1 MKKQLEKDVSVVQK
15 SNIQQLT
22 TNNLNPVE
30 NAIQSGKLES
40 KFTNLVEQAFLGV
53 YIINPT
59 GHIIYGN
66 KKFYEL
72 LGIEN
77 KENHDNLFDYIH
89 PEDLPIQKSFF
100 ASLNI
105 DEEGKEHHFHIK
117 KPCGDELYA
126 EAFSKL
132 DEFAEN
138 TSVITGVILDKTEQK
153 RIADLNKFLAYY
165 DQLTGLP
172 NRQSLDKKLDEELI
186 ISRTLQRKFALLVLD
201 LDRFKS
207 VNETLGV
214 SIGNKLLKEVSVRLQ
229 NCMTEKAF
237 LSALGCDQFCIVLE
251 NISNIEQVI
260 QFAKKTMKSLEE
272 PFNIE
277 QYELF
282 ITSSIGAS
290 IFPND
295 GEDRDSLIK
304 YAFSALMNAKANGKN
319 TYQIYTSSMNI
330 ESYRKFT
337 LERDLRKA
345 LQLNQLELFYQPKVN
360 VQNQQI
366 IGAEA
371 LLRWNHPD
379 WGLITPDEFM
389 PTAEEIGL
397 SNHITIWVKKTIASH
412 IRTWDNSGLPLIPIS
427 YNLSTARFF
436 DKDIVSNIVE
446 VLDKVHLSPEDIEIE
461 LTESLLLKNEKVVL
475 SVLDELKD
483 IGIRIA
489 LDDFG
494 TGYSSLSYLKKFK
507 GRINTLKINR
517 SFIEDIED
525 DHHDRFILKSIIG
538 IAHHLDMKV
547 IVEDV
552 ETTKQFDILKEYKC
566 EAIQGML
573 FSKPVSAVEFASLL
587 KKKRMELPEG
597 TSVGNGEHP
606 KNRRNYF
613 RIEFKFPLKGTVRLI
628 KMHGKNVESG
638 KTNILIENIGLGG
651 LRFLSNLK
659 FPLHRDLILE
669 FETKILDEH
678 VKLNGYVVWTR
689 EVKNGI
695 YQYGIEFIINE
706 NERPVKLLNKLALTL
721 RNNPLP
727 KGCNFLDSNKYL
739 YFDK

>member
-1 MKKQLEKDVSVVQK
+1 MKNQQEKYISVVPK
-15 SNIQQLT
+15 SDIQQLT
-22 TNNLNPVE
+22 TNNPDQ
-30 NAIQSGKLES
+30 NAYQSGKLES
-40 KFTNLVEQAFLGV
+40 KFTDLVEQAFLGV

-66 KKFYEL
+66 KKLYEF
-72 LGIEN
+72 LGIEKKN
-77 KENHDNLFDYIH
+77 NVNLFDYIH
-89 PEDLPIQKSFF
+89 PEDLPKQKSFF

-138 TSVITGVILDKTEQK
+138 TSVIIGVILDKTEQK

-186 ISRTLQRKFALLVLD
+186 ISKTLQRKFALLVLD
-201 LDRFKS
+201 LDRFKN
-207 VNETLGV
+207 VNETLGI
-214 SIGNKLLKEVSVRLQ
+214 SIGNKLLKEISVRLQ
-229 NCMTEKAF
+229 NCITDKAF
-237 LSALGCDQFCIVLE
+237 LSTLGSDQFCIVLE

-260 QFAKKTMKSLEE
+260 QFAKKIMKSLEE

-282 ITSSIGAS
+282 ITLSIGAS

-304 YAFSALMNAKANGKN
+304 YAFSALMYAKANGKN
-319 TYQIYTSSMNI
+319 TCHLYTSSMNI
-330 ESYRKFT
+330 ESYRKFA
-337 LERDLRKA
+337 LEGDLRKA
-345 LQLNQLELFYQPKVN
+345 LELNQLELFYQPKVN

-389 PTAEEIGL
+389 PIAEEIGL
-397 SNHITIWVKKTIASH
+397 SNRIVIWVKKTIASH
-412 IRTWDNSGLPLIPIS
+412 IRSWDNAGLMLIPIS
-427 YNLSTARFF
+427 YNLSAARFF

-446 VLDKVHLSPEDIEIE
+446 VLNKVHLSPEDIEIE
-461 LTESLLLKNEKVVL
+461 LTESSLFKNEKVVL

-494 TGYSSLSYLKKFK
+494 AGYSSLSYLKKFK
-507 GRINTLKINR
+507 GRINTLKIHR

-547 IVEDV
+547 VVEDV
-552 ETTKQFDILKEYKC
+552 ETTKQFEILKEYKC
-566 EAIQGML
+566 DAIQGML
-573 FSKPVSAVEFASLL
+573 FSKPVPPVEFASLL
-587 KKKRMELPEG
+587 EKKRIELPEDI
-597 TSVGNGEHP
+597 SVGKEVNQ

-613 RIEFKFPLKGTVRLI
+613 RIDFKFPLKGTVRLI
-628 KMHGKNVESG
+628 EMHGKNVESG

-659 FPLHRDLILE
+659 FPMHREIVLE
-669 FETKILDEH
+669 FETRILDEH
-678 VKLNGYVVWTR
+678 VKLNGYVVWNR
-689 EVKNGI
+689 EVKTGI

-721 RNNPLP
+721 RNTPLP
-727 KGCNFLDSNKYL
+727 KGCSFLEGNKHS
-739 YFDK
+739 YFEK